1 MKGNKK
7 RFLALGLA
15 VLMAG
20 SPVAHLQAAEGGNLE
35 SISQET
41 VVEPVQEEPA
51 SDRESLEHQI
61 SDNQISE
68 NEEKDEAE
76 EKVEEEK
83 PEEESQKDSKE
94 EETNPKEVV
103 KEEKEEAIEGKTGN
117 LPLKQATVQA
127 IELNTDEQEKAE
139 KKSYT
144 IKINAVLKDT
154 GAATG
159 MYAMGD
165 VVATKQNDGTYLIR
179 MQQTR
184 KNRNYMALTE
194 DKAAAT
200 NHTVDW
206 YVSDAN
212 FYYTIPVTDLSQPLY
227 VCFSS
232 TDQVALQNPFSNIV
246 KVTFDVSSM
255 TETNERE
262 VSSADIRILPAIIEE
277 ADYTSVDA
285 ALKNIPEDLTIY
297 TEDTVSAV
305 KAAKEAVVRG
315 YDKNRQD
322 EVDKMAAD
330 INVAVAGLVKK
341 EIIEESELQV
351 NNTTGMFRVV
361 KAEIKKAENGSLVL
375 AITLSGKSYQ
385 NLFVGTYE
393 QAVENGNHRENWIA
407 GELVDGKYCFMIP
420 ISGSETSLPVVSI
433 SNTKLK
439 DYESGKGTLER
450 AFYPRQFVIDYEN
463 KTLTTGDFDSVSTLV
478 VTNEVKMFSVAAAS
492 LETVGGPNSNN
503 YEEILHLTMGS
514 DSFDK
519 IYIGDAESAAKADDT
534 ISIENRKAS
543 VVVRKNKT
551 GGDIDFDYLEKEL
564 VLSFHSVR
572 KNAWY
577 ERAFTVS
584 KRNHSLLI
592 SEVKNQDNNKPGTED
607 TSKDNHDKE
616 DGKHDSNQE
625 SGYDSDL
632 TGGTARVDS
641 STTLKDGVYTPDQFS
656 WSGGTGKVSISCN
669 KITIKNGQAYATI
682 VFSSG
687 HYSYVKAN
695 GNIYYGTN
703 TGSTSTF
710 VIPVQLNKNNTI
722 IGMTTAMSAAHEIAY
737 NLFIY
742 LAAAG
747 TGEQGEALNN
757 QKLDQKAPVIMG
769 LTYEE
774 EIEMEYTKY
783 VKLYRY
789 ENDIMLLEV
798 DMKTDTEREVLEEET
813 ENLYEGNVVKYLI
826 VPEDVE
832 IPAGL
837 DKNVIIIQRPL
848 EKVFVADEDIRKLL
862 KEELEIDEE
871 LLMEGDVKEPDYKEM
886 VKNKCNLAIL
896 PSTVLDKEKDG
907 KEEKEQLLDLSE
919 RFGTLQ
925 IPVFVDRMADEEKE
939 EAKLEWLKVYGVLFD
954 CEEKANEVYTE
965 KLAELK
971 ATEKK
976 N

>member
-20 SPVAHLQAAEGGNLE
+20 SPVAHLQAAEGENLE
-35 SISQET
+35 SISQVT

-61 SDNQISE
+61 SDKQISE

-103 KEEKEEAIEGKTGN
+103 KEEKEEDIEGKTGN

-297 TEDTVSAV
+297 TEETADAV
-305 KAAKEAVVRG
+305 TAAKEAVVRG
-315 YDKNRQD
+315 YKKSRQE

-330 INVAVAGLVKK
+330 INAAVAGLMKK
-341 EIIEESELQV
+341 DAIAETDLQV
-351 NNTTGMFRVV
+351 NNTTNMFKVV

-375 AITLSGKSYQ
+375 AITLNGKGYQ

-393 QAVENGNHRENWIA
+393 QAVENGDNRQSWIA
-407 GELVDGKYCFMIP
+407 GELVDGKYCFAIP
-420 ISGSETSLPVVSI
+420 ISGNETSLPIVSI
-433 SNTKLK
+433 SNSKLK
-439 DYESGKGTLER
+439 DYESGKGALER
-450 AFYPRQFVIDYEN
+450 AFYPRQITIDYEN
-463 KTLTTGDFDSVSTLV
+463 KTLTTGDFDSVSTLA
-478 VTNEVKMFSVAAAS
+478 VTNEVKMFSVAAAT

-656 WSGGTGKVSISCN
+656 WSGGTGKVSISCD

-722 IGMTTAMSAAHEIAY
+722 IGMTTAMSAAHEVAY

-848 EKVFVADEDIRKLL
+848 EKVFVADEDIHKLL

>member
-15 VLMAG
+15 IMMAG
-20 SPVAHLQAAEGGNLE
+20 SPAAHLQAAEGE
-35 SISQET
+35 SAEILSQEAA
-41 VVEPVQEEPA
+41 VESVKEP
-51 SDRESLEHQI
+51 SVSEKE
-61 SDNQISE
+61 NQA
-68 NEEKDEAE
+68 NEETGISVPEQTEADETAE
-76 EKVEEEK
+76 KA
-83 PEEESQKDSKE
+83 
-94 EETNPKEVV
+94 
-103 KEEKEEAIEGKTGN
+103 EAIEKATAKAEN
-117 LPLKQATVQA
+117 LPLKQTAVYATDTNTENAA
-127 IELNTDEQEKAE
+127 IQ
-139 KKSYT
+139 KK
-144 IKINAVLKDT
+144 
-154 GAATG
+154 
-159 MYAMGD
+159 
-165 VVATKQNDGTYLIR
+165 
-179 MQQTR
+179 
-184 KNRNYMALTE
+184 
-194 DKAAAT
+194 
-200 NHTVDW
+200 
-206 YVSDAN
+206 
-212 FYYTIPVTDLSQPLY
+212 
-227 VCFSS
+227 
-232 TDQVALQNPFSNIV
+232 FSNIV
-246 KVTFDVSSM
+246 KLTFDVSTM
-255 TETNERE
+255 TETSKGEA
-262 VSSADIRILPAIIEE
+262 SSADIRILPAIIEE
-277 ADYTSVDA
+277 EADYTFVDE
-285 ALKNIPEDLTIY
+285 ALSAIPEDLTIY
-297 TEDTVSAV
+297 TEETADAV
-305 KAAKEAVVRG
+305 TAAKEAVVRG
-315 YDKNRQD
+315 YKKSRQE

-330 INVAVAGLVKK
+330 INAAVAGLMKK
-341 EIIEESELQV
+341 DAIAETDLQV
-351 NNTTGMFRVV
+351 NNTTGMFKVV

-450 AFYPRQFVIDYEN
+450 AFYPRQITIDYEN

-656 WSGGTGKVSISCN
+656 WSGGTGKVSISCD

>member
-15 VLMAG
+15 IMMAG
-20 SPVAHLQAAEGGNLE
+20 SPVAHLQAAEGE
-35 SISQET
+35 SAEILSQEAA
-41 VVEPVQEEPA
+41 VESVKEP
-51 SDRESLEHQI
+51 SVSEKE
-61 SDNQISE
+61 NQA
-68 NEEKDEAE
+68 NEETGISVPEQTEADETAE
-76 EKVEEEK
+76 KA
-83 PEEESQKDSKE
+83 
-94 EETNPKEVV
+94 
-103 KEEKEEAIEGKTGN
+103 EAIEKATAKAEN
-117 LPLKQATVQA
+117 LPLKQTAVYATDTNTENAA
-127 IELNTDEQEKAE
+127 IQ
-139 KKSYT
+139 KK
-144 IKINAVLKDT
+144 I
-154 GAATG
+154 
-159 MYAMGD
+159 
-165 VVATKQNDGTYLIR
+165 
-179 MQQTR
+179 
-184 KNRNYMALTE
+184 
-194 DKAAAT
+194 
-200 NHTVDW
+200 
-206 YVSDAN
+206 
-212 FYYTIPVTDLSQPLY
+212 
-227 VCFSS
+227 
-232 TDQVALQNPFSNIV
+232 SNIV
-246 KVTFDVSSM
+246 KLTFDVSTM
-255 TETNERE
+255 TETDKGEA
-262 VSSADIRILPAIIEE
+262 SSADIRILPAIIEE
-277 ADYTSVDA
+277 EADYTFVDE
-285 ALKNIPEDLTIY
+285 ALSAIPEDLTIY
-297 TEDTVSAV
+297 TEETADAV
-305 KAAKEAVVRG
+305 TAAKEAVVRG
-315 YDKNRQD
+315 YKKSRQE

-330 INVAVAGLVKK
+330 INAAVAGLMKK
-341 EIIEESELQV
+341 DAIAEADLQV
-351 NNTTGMFRVV
+351 NNTTDMFKVV

-450 AFYPRQFVIDYEN
+450 AFYPRQFAIDYEN
-463 KTLTTGDFDSVSTLV
+463 KTLTTGDFDSVSTLA
-478 VTNEVKMFSVAAAS
+478 VTNEVKMFSVAAAT

-551 GGDIDFDYLEKEL
+551 GGDIDFDYLEKKL

-656 WSGGTGKVSISCN
+656 WSGGTGKVSISCD

-798 DMKTDTEREVLEEET
+798 DMKTNTEREVLEEET

-848 EKVFVADEDIRKLL
+848 EKVFIADEDIRKLL

-971 ATEKK
+971 ETEKK